1 MKTNQTISS
10 CTKRKHHSLPY
21 VRTSYYF
28 LESNRKGVGSRS
40 RRMSS
45 HTRRLTGTYGVRI
58 GNGGREEG
66 DRYAASATFV
76 MIHLHHPHCTV
87 MIRYQWIVLWI
98 CLYGI
103 FSSESSVVSSRSS
116 QDVVRKD
123 VRSCE
128 LEPRRIFHVR
138 KKRLL

>member
-10 CTKRKHHSLPY
+10 CTKRKHRSLP
-21 VRTSYYF
+21 VTDR
-28 LESNRKGVGSRS
+28 GVTE
-40 RRMSS
+40 RRRIEIETDVIS
-45 HTRRLTGTYGVRI
+45 HETTTYGVRI
-58 GNGGREEG
+58 GNGGREEE